1 MLTSQLP
8 RAMLQPPEAAHKLS
22 GQN

>member
-1 MLTSQLP
+1 
-8 RAMLQPPEAAHKLS
+8 MLQPPEAAHKLS